1 MGLTVYGGGG
11 KPEEEKTVT
20 AGTSLIE
27 VLPSRGKTMKKVN
40 VNPTPT
46 EEKTITAGTS
56 ATTVTPTSGKYIK
69 KVTVNPTPSQ
79 SKTVTPSTSQQTVS
93 PDAGKLLSQVIVNAM
108 VSGALSDITVS
119 SAGLITAQVGTSG
132 YLASGT
138 KMTKQLTKQAAK
150 TVTPSKSVQTAVSSG
165 RYTTGAIKV
174 AAIPSKYIDLAGVM
188 GYTKVAVDSFSI
200 ADNTRVV
207 SINHSLG
214 EVPKFALLVPATQ
227 VSPTA
232 DSWDRLITA
241 FYREISYTLNSSS
254 KTGYAK
260 HESVLRS
267 NASPNCLNGVT
278 GFTGVSSTT
287 VTLFN
292 TTGRFMLTG
301 VEYKLITM
309 A

>member
-1 MGLTVYGGGG
+1 MAIIVKGGGG

-20 AGTSLIE
+20 AGTSSI
-27 VLPSRGKTMKKVN
+27 VVNPSSGKVMKKVT

-108 VSGALSDITVS
+108 ASGALSDITVS

-132 YLASGT
+132 YLASGM
-138 KMTKQLTKQAAK
+138 KKTKQLTTQSAK
-150 TVTPSKSVQTAVSSG
+150 TVTPSESVQTAVSSG
-165 RYTTGAIKV
+165 RYTIGAVKV

-188 GYTKVAVDSFSI
+188 GYAKVAVDSFSI
-200 ADNTRVV
+200 ADNTSVV

-232 DSWDRLITA
+232 DSWHRLITA

-254 KTGYAK
+254 KTEYAK

-267 NASPNCLNGVT
+267 NGSPNCLNGTT

-292 TTGRFMLTG
+292 TTGRYMLAG

>member
-20 AGTSLIE
+20 AGTSAIE
-27 VLPSRGKTMKKVN
+27 VLPSSGKTMKKVN

-46 EEKTITAGTS
+46 EEKTVTAGKNQ
-56 ATTVTPTSGKYIK
+56 TTVVPSSGKYIK

-138 KMTKQLTKQAAK
+138 KKTKQLTTQAAK
-150 TVTPSKSVQTAVSSG
+150 TVTPSESVQTAVSSG
-165 RYTTGAIKV
+165 RYTTGAVKV

-200 ADNTRVV
+200 ADNTSVV

-232 DSWDRLITA
+232 DSWDRIITV
-241 FYREISYTLNSSS
+241 FYREISYTVNSSS
-254 KTGYAK
+254 ETAYSK
-260 HESVLRS
+260 HEAVLS
-267 NASPNCLNGVT
+267 SSSSPRYLNGST

-287 VTLFN
+287 VTLFY
-292 TTGRFMLTG
+292 TTGRYMLIG

>member
-1 MGLTVYGGGG
+1 MFSKLGGGG
-11 KPEEEKTVT
+11 KPEEERTVT
-20 AGTSLIE
+20 AGTSVIE
-27 VLPSRGKTMKKVN
+27 VLPSSGKTM
-40 VNPTPT
+40 
-46 EEKTITAGTS
+46 
-56 ATTVTPTSGKYIK
+56 K

-79 SKTVTPSTSQQTVS
+79 SKTVSPSTSQQTVS

-108 VSGALSDITVS
+108 ASGALSDITVS

-138 KMTKQLTKQAAK
+138 KKTKQLTTQAAK
-150 TVTPSKSVQTAVSSG
+150 TVTPSESVQTAVSSG
-165 RYTTGAIKV
+165 RYTTGAVKV

-232 DSWDRLITA
+232 DSWRRLITA

-260 HESVLRS
+260 HDSQLVS
-267 NASPNCLNGVT
+267 NSSPYYSNGTT

-287 VTLFN
+287 VTLYN
-292 TTGRFMLTG
+292 TTGQYMLTG